1 MFLCHIEFVYVL
13 AVDVALATK
22 RRQLNR
28 TVVISNRKGLS
39 VNEQITGPDRQV
51 VPPGTNAIPHQLPFY
66 ENEYRYRSILVRR
79 EACEDDPALLGTKA
93 TTSEREG
100 SRRQPQ
106 VTVLRITIP
115 HCFALASSASV
126 TCFQDILR

>member
-1 MFLCHIEFVYVL
+1 LFLCHIEFVYVL

-51 VPPGTNAIPHQLPFY
+51 VPPELTPFLTNYHSMKM
-66 ENEYRYRSILVRR
+66 SIDIDQFSYVEKLARMTRLYLELRLQQVR
-79 EACEDDPALLGTKA
+79 EKA
-93 TTSEREG
+93 QEG
-100 SRRQPQ
+100 NRR
-106 VTVLRITIP
+106 
-115 HCFALASSASV
+115 
-126 TCFQDILR
+126 